1 MANHVLSS
9 GCKNHRLVRTSDTK
23 SSESPDRLE
32 PRRYMS
38 ITQIRVI
45 IYHMCAYTQLP
56 SHYTRAHSQHRTHLS
71 DPSTFNERKYLDQTV
86 GATVETPLRRLASS
100 PSWTGIEEGV
110 RDPTT
115 PRRDS
120 TAPPIA
126 IVDDLRPDHRRWGD
140 ENPFPIE
147 RLIPMM

>member
-9 GCKNHRLVRTSDTK
+9 GCKNHRLVRASDTK

-38 ITQIRVI
+38 TTQIRVI

-86 GATVETPLRRLASS
+86 GATVETFFLLFDSGLLRAG
-100 PSWTGIEEGV
+100 TEDGV

-115 PRRDS
+115 LRRWFDG
-120 TAPPIA
+120 AANHHRIC
-126 IVDDLRPDHRRWGD
+126 IRLGRRWGD

-147 RLIPMM
+147 DLTSRM